1 MVLNKPAAQFTA
13 RLNSLDILR
22 GWFLVV
28 IACDHLIRIPSMFDL
43 VTGRGLLWVSA
54 AEGFFFISGMLVG
67 IARGR
72 QMQLSGLKAAAM
84 HVWARAGKL
93 YVASVVLTFAYLFL
107 GYWLQSRGVNAIK
120 GGLTHFSTVG
130 DMLYNVL
137 NLNYT
142 YGWADFLSY
151 YAVFLG
157 LAPLAL
163 WLLRRKLW
171 WVIVWVS
178 LTLWLIKGEVTL
190 PFLSF
195 YALWQVYFFLGLV
208 FGYHYHS
215 LRSYYRLLTPRT
227 IQLLRLG
234 LITATVATVVASI
247 AFTFG
252 TPFFARYGPGYAGLL
267 QLLHLPSP
275 QTFYDFFNSVKENET
290 FKELFQ
296 NERGGLLRLPIFLLW
311 FGCLFSLV
319 RQYEDWVVAK
329 VGWLLLPLGKN
340 SLYVY
345 IIQSV
350 LAFGVPLLYL
360 PFGYVENTF
369 INIAAVLICW
379 VAVKRR
385 FLFAL
390 IPR

>member
-1 MVLNKPAAQFTA
+1 MVLNNPTHFAA
-13 RLNSLDILR
+13 RLNSLDLLR

-43 VTGRGLLWVSA
+43 VTGRGLLWVTA

-72 QMQLSGLKAAAM
+72 QMQLEGLRSAAK
-84 HVWARAGKL
+84 HVWVRAGKL
-93 YVASVVLTFAYLFL
+93 YVASVILTFIYLLL
-107 GYWLQSRGVNAIK
+107 GYWLQSHGVTALK
-120 GGLTHFSTVG
+120 GGLTHFSSIG

-142 YGWADFLSY
+142 YGWADFLSF

-171 WVIVWVS
+171 WVIVWAS

-208 FGYHYHS
+208 FGYHFNTI
-215 LRSYYRLLTPRT
+215 RSYYRLLAPRT
-227 IQLLRLG
+227 VLLLRLT
-234 LITATVATVVASI
+234 LITATVATVVASL

-275 QTFYDFFNSVKENET
+275 QIFYDFFNGVKENQT

-296 NERGGLLRLPIFLLW
+296 NDRGGILRLPIFLLW
-311 FGCLFSLV
+311 FGCLFSIV
-319 RQYEDWVVAK
+319 RRHEDWVVQK
-329 VGWLLLPLGKN
+329 TGWLLLPLGKN

-345 IIQSV
+345 IIQSA
-350 LAFGVPLLYL
+350 LAFSVPLMNL

-385 FLFAL
+385 FLFAI